1 MKNLIK
7 YNDDDT
13 VNMPFSHVAEC
24 CVESAV
30 DYIEWNTK
38 KGSAKSTNRID
49 DIIKLTPE
57 GDEYVRQIEAGEKK
71 EKICWYWVMYYSG
84 KGNSCQHECRR
95 IGSCKEN
102 CANYSLSNNIKNY
115 YDMHLCKVV

>member
-13 VNMPFSHVAEC
+13 LNMPFSHVAEWYISNYPLLKNIRLKC
-24 CVESAV
+24 QSRKKTSELVNENIISVSCVKSAV

-57 GDEYVRQIEAGEKK
+57 GNEYVRQIEAGEKK
-71 EKICWYWVMYYSG
+71 EKTC
-84 KGNSCQHECRR
+84 
-95 IGSCKEN
+95 
-102 CANYSLSNNIKNY
+102 
-115 YDMHLCKVV
+115 